1 VALAGP
7 GCEQHEDLGAFGA
20 ADGVTLVRLEMG
32 QRSGRGVDLF
42 AAGANLRRAVDD
54 QHPGV
59 LLHLMVA
66 ERLTRIEADEHG
78 ARLVLAHEHNRGAA
92 PVRRRDFGKI
102 PGFQGCGS
110 VSGPG

>member
-1 VALAGP
+1 VALARP
-7 GCEQHEDLGAFGA
+7 RREQHEDLGAVGA

-32 QRSGRGVDLF
+32 QRSGPGVDLI
-42 AAGANLRRAVDD
+42 AAGANLSRAVDD

-59 LLHLMVA
+59 LLHLMIA
-66 ERLTRIEADEHG
+66 ESLARIEADEHRT
-78 ARLVLAHEHNRGAA
+78 RLVLAHEHNRGAA

-102 PGFQGCGS
+102 PGFHGRGS